1 MPIAVFALAVC
12 AFAIGLTEFVVAGL
26 LPDIATDLNVS
37 IPAAGLLVSGYALGV
52 VIGAPLLTALTGGV
66 ERRRLLTGLMGLFL
80 AGSVV
85 SALAPGYAVLMAGRL
100 AAALAHGAFMGV
112 GTVAAAEMVAE
123 SRRGR
128 AVSLVIS
135 GATLATVLGVPMG
148 TLVGQHLGWRA
159 TFWAVTVCAAIG
171 LAGVATLVPRAD
183 RSAAGDLRTEMTTL
197 RQRPVALALLTTVL
211 GFGGVMTSYTYIAE
225 MATRVG
231 SFASG
236 SVIWITMLFGLG
248 TFVGN
253 LLSGRFTDRY
263 PRAAAPGSLALLALV
278 LAAFTLTIHDKTAAC
293 VTVFLFGAA
302 AFGTLAPL
310 QTQIMAKAGA
320 APTLASATNVA
331 AFNLANTL
339 GPLLGGGLLSAGFGY
354 ATLNLAGALFTL
366 LGLGVSLRGLATDSS
381 RKEIPCPSHPQP
393 SPTVPA
399 PSNISSPEPVRA

>member
-1 MPIAVFALAVC
+1 MPIAVFALALC

-26 LPDIATDLNVS
+26 LPNIATDLHVT

-66 ERRRLLTGLMGLFL
+66 ERRRLLTGFMGLFL
-80 AGSVV
+80 TGSVL
-85 SALAPGYAVLMAGRL
+85 SALAPGYAVLMIGRS

-112 GTVAAAEMVAE
+112 GIVAASEMVPQDK
-123 SRRGR
+123 RGR
-128 AVSLVIS
+128 AMSLVIS

-148 TLVGQHLGWRA
+148 TMIGQHLGWRA
-159 TFWAVTVCAAIG
+159 TFWVVTVCAAIG

-183 RSAAGDLRTEMTTL
+183 RSAAGHLRTELTTL
-197 RQRPVALALLTTVL
+197 RQRPVLLALLTTVL

-225 MATRVG
+225 MATRVTG
-231 SFASG
+231 FASTT
-236 SVIWITMLFGLG
+236 VIWITMLFGLG

-263 PRAAAPGSLALLALV
+263 PRAAAPGSLVLLALV
-278 LAAFTLTIHDKTAAC
+278 LAVFTLTVHDKAATC

-310 QTQIMAKAGA
+310 QMRIMAKAGA

-331 AFNLANTL
+331 AFNLANTI
-339 GPLLGGGLLSAGFGY
+339 GPLLGGALLSAGFGY
-354 ATLNLAGALFTL
+354 ATLNLAGALFTA
-366 LGLGVSLRGLATDSS
+366 LGLAVALRGLAADRSATA
-381 RKEIPCPSHPQP
+381 
-393 SPTVPA
+393 A
-399 PSNISSPEPVRA
+399 PIAEDLILV